1 MLWEECDLGWHSDLA
16 SWARDSCLELHALL
30 WPLAEAAPLQ
40 SHRRLDKKGTAVL
53 LCSYQ

>member
-40 SHRRLDKKGTAVL
+40 SHRRLGKKGTAVL